1 MKISELQYAI
11 KLSRKNLKD
20 TRTQYLSR
28 LEQITGKNQDL
39 DQFGELDIEV
49 PDKIANPLIDFLQNG
64 VEVKRKAIVKL
75 ESDEVENT
83 RKPDKE
89 ARKPKK

>member
-11 KLSRKNLKD
+11 KLSRKNLKN

-28 LEQITGKNQDL
+28 LEQITGKNQDP
-39 DQFGELDIEV
+39 DEFGELDIEV

-64 VEVKRKAIVKL
+64 VEVKRKAIL
-75 ESDEVENT
+75 ELEE
-83 RKPDKE
+83 KE
-89 ARKPKK
+89 IEDLKNPGKPKKPKK